1 MLSGAVAM
9 TKGAEIPLRVTRD
22 HNLAEEWELVL
33 VAQGLS
39 PSVRRTRDGVV
50 LSVPEEEV
58 ERALTDLSAYEREN
72 PPKLKEGDEPVGS
85 PNLLAGIAVAGM
97 LLVFFF
103 ATVIWNPTVPWF
115 ERGSAD
121 ANRIL
126 DRKSVV

>member
-33 VAQGLS
+33 FAQGLS
-39 PSVRRTRDGVV
+39 PSVRRTRDGVI

-58 ERALTDLSAYEREN
+58 ERALAGLSAYEREN

-85 PNLLAGIAVAGM
+85 PDLLA
-97 LLVFFF
+97 
-103 ATVIWNPTVPWF
+103 
-115 ERGSAD
+115 
-121 ANRIL
+121 
-126 DRKSVV
+126 